1 MVPIDGQFAERAIVD
16 YRYRL
21 LIKENKL
28 PFSKSGGSKQTE
40 VCRSVLHLQP
50 TNGSCRFPLVP
61 FLFAEFLEHG
71 DMET

>member
-1 MVPIDGQFAERAIVD
+1 MGTFAERAIVD

-40 VCRSVLHLQP
+40 VCRSVLNLQP
-50 TNGSCRFPLVP
+50 TNGSCCFR
-61 FLFAEFLEHG
+61 
-71 DMET
+71 